1 MVKRW
6 CALFSTAFLV
16 LGCGGGGSGPNPPQ
30 LYIPITTLL
39 ANGVLGVRD
48 GNANLPIVNTG
59 GSSLT
64 FEITV
69 EDWMTPGFNRATV
82 PVGGTSIVNIT
93 FACEQPGIRN
103 GSIAITTNDP
113 EFESGSIP
121 VELVCSVPALEF
133 TLHAKSP
140 IEADVGQDGEGSIE
154 WSVDSPWE
162 GQPAVGYTVRSDQVS
177 MEVSNS
183 SGSVAMEERI
193 ENTLTFTCD
202 SAIDEDYPITIELG
216 ANTFSE
222 DVNVIC
228 TESDAS
234 NFVAFYQGPL
244 IGWLKVAG
252 RFDGSQSLTFT
263 QDMPFVT
270 ARNTAVVIESTR
282 ESGSTARIFADPEL
296 NDEIHAIP
304 AESNFEH
311 LESGLIRTRTVFE
324 LPNALVAEATNLFI
338 VLSSG
343 AVELND
349 PSNQMFSVSMAE
361 FEFATTQDLDLNF
374 VPIVRHGSY
383 QDFDAEPIIEWFAH
397 TMPVTHAS
405 YDFLAPM
412 SLNENDWSL
421 EFAAEELFHRYVERG
436 KFDEFLIGVYDDPS
450 SATCGVS
457 FENLPLLMVPNSANA
472 DCDRLNTFAR
482 RIGQALGIS
491 DLGNC
496 QESSELPVDTLG
508 FKSQWFDFESMRL
521 LPESTRE
528 SSVTGECQT
537 NFISSEHY
545 AMVLERLRSRSSL
558 SFGNTSGLTHVF
570 TADEIEGD
578 RTIQDWRYSQS
589 LLVSGNVPR
598 YPFAML
604 LKGLEPAF
612 VNGRRV
618 WLPSPVST
626 DIAMGRLTLNG
637 QFYSIGTT
645 NEPTEL
651 YGWDVGV
658 IFRHV
663 SRIRPSASRSWVSKE
678 IEVRH

>member
-1 MVKRW
+1 MVTRLSV
-6 CALFSTAFLV
+6 LFSVVLLL
-16 LGCGGGGSGPNPPQ
+16 LGCGGGGSSPQPPQ
-30 LYIPITTLL
+30 LYIPITQIT
-39 ANGVLGVRD
+39 ASGVLGVRG
-48 GNANLPIVNTG
+48 GNGNLPIVNTG

-69 EDWMTPGFNRATV
+69 EDWMTPGFTSASV
-82 PVGGTSIVNIT
+82 PVGGTSIVNIS
-93 FACEQPGIRN
+93 FACETAGIRR
-103 GSIAITTNDP
+103 GSIGITTNDP
-113 EFESGSIP
+113 QFQSGSIP
-121 VELVCSVPALEF
+121 VELICSVPALEF
-133 TLHAKSP
+133 TLVAKNP
-140 IEADVGQDGEGSIE
+140 INGVVGSAGEGSLE
-154 WSVDSPWE
+154 WFVESAWE
-162 GQPAVGYTVRSDQVS
+162 DQPPVGYSVRSD
-177 MEVSNS
+177 EADIDVSNS
-183 SGSVAMEERI
+183 SGSVAMGEEVH
-193 ENTLTFTCD
+193 NTLTFQCETVL
-202 SAIDEDYPITIELG
+202 DESYSILIELG
-216 ANTFSE
+216 SNVFSE
-222 DVNVIC
+222 SVNVDC

-244 IGWLKVAG
+244 IGWLEVED

-270 ARNTAVVIESTR
+270 SRNTAVVIESTQK
-282 ESGSTARIFADPEL
+282 SGSTARIFADPEL
-296 NDEIHAIP
+296 NDEIRAIP
-304 AESNFEH
+304 SESNFEH
-311 LESGLIRTRTVFE
+311 LESGLFRTRTVFE
-324 LPNALVAEATNLFI
+324 LPNALVADATNLYI

-349 PSNQMFSVSMAE
+349 PSNQMFAVSMAE

-383 QDFDAEPIIEWFAH
+383 QDFDAEPIVEWFAH

-405 YDFLAPM
+405 YDLLAPM
-412 SLNENDWSL
+412 SLKDNDWSL

-450 SATCGVS
+450 VSTCGVS
-457 FENLPLLMVPNSANA
+457 FENMPLLMVPNSADA
-472 DCDRLNTFAR
+472 DCDRLNTFAL

-508 FKSQWFDFESMRL
+508 FKSQWFDFESRRL

-528 SSVTGECQT
+528 SGVTGECQT
-537 NFISSEHY
+537 DFISSEHY
-545 AMVLERLRSRSSL
+545 AMVLERLRSRSSP

-570 TADEIEGD
+570 SAGEIEGD

-589 LLVSGNVPR
+589 LLVSGGVPR

-663 SRIRPSASRSWVSKE
+663 SRNRPSASRSWVSKE